1 MSVPIRKNRVAPPP
15 AACPLTECMRVI
27 GGAWKP
33 HIIWYLR
40 DTPRRFSE
48 LKRDAKGVSAKVL
61 TTALVELEQIG
72 VVSRHLMP
80 TSPPTVEYELTELGR
95 ELQPLIAAIV
105 DVGHRLKQRNGSA
118 S

>member
-1 MSVPIRKNRVAPPP
+1 
-15 AACPLTECMRVI
+15 MRVI